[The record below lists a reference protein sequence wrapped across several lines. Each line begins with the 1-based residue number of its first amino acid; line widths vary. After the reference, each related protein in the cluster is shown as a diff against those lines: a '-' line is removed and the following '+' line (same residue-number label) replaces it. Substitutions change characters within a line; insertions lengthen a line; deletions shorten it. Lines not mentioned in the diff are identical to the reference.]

1 MVITVNKSD
10 FADAMASV
18 SKVIPSRPSV
28 PVLRG
33 VVLEVE
39 DGVLSVSG
47 TDSQTTIMVTVPAD
61 VAEVGRVVVP
71 GRVLAAIA
79 GRLPNRPVE
88 IALDGQSL
96 IVKCGQ
102 SRFDLPVMDVDRFPT
117 RPTMPEQVGRIDGDL
132 LLRMAKRVG
141 VAASNDESLPMLTG
155 VDISADDGG
164 ITFAATDRF
173 RLAVDRA
180 GWDGNPVKALVP
192 YTALMEAVKHTP
204 GREVAVHAGGS
215 SVGFTAGNFS
225 IITGLIDAEFPA
237 WQKLVPDSVTTA
249 VTIDAA
255 ALTDAI
261 QRVGIVAD
269 NGAQVRFVVEGGVVT
284 LCANGVAEGAAS
296 EVLEC
301 AVWGEDVTVAFNPN
315 YLRGALVSHVG
326 EVVLG
331 VNGASR
337 PGVVVPG
344 GHVVDGVVEGVDGV
358 HIVMPVRLG

>member
-1 MVITVNKSD
+1 MIISVNKSD
-10 FADAMASV
+10 FADALASV

-33 VVLEVE
+33 AVLEVA

-47 TDSQTTIMVTVPAD
+47 TDSQTTITVAVPAD
-61 VAEVGRVVVP
+61 VVEDGRAVVP

-88 IALDGQSL
+88 ISL
-96 IVKCGQ
+96 HEPSLYIECGR

-117 RPTMPEQVGRIDGDL
+117 RPTMPEQVGSIDGDL

-180 GWDGNPVKALVP
+180 GWDGAPMKALVP
-192 YTALMEAVKHTP
+192 SAALMEAVKHTP
-204 GREVAVHAGGS
+204 GCEVAVHAGGS
-215 SVGFTAGNFS
+215 SVGFTADNFS

-237 WQKLVPDSVTTA
+237 WQKLIPDTVTTA
-249 VTIDAA
+249 LTVDAA
-255 ALTDAI
+255 GLSEAI
-261 QRVGIVAD
+261 QRVGLVAD
-269 NGAQVRFVVEGGVVT
+269 NGAQVRFVIEGGGVT

-296 EVLEC
+296 EVLDC

-331 VNGASR
+331 VNGPSR

-344 GHVVDGVVEGVDGV
+344 GHVVEGVVDGGDGV

>member
-1 MVITVNKSD
+1 MIISVNKSD
-10 FADAMASV
+10 FSDALASV
-18 SKVIPSRPSV
+18 SKVIPTRPSV

-33 VVLEVE
+33 AVLEVT

-47 TDSQTTIMVTVPAD
+47 TDSQTTITVTVPAD
-61 VAEVGRVVVP
+61 VTEAGRTVVP

-88 IALDGQSL
+88 IALAGQSL
-96 IVKCGQ
+96 IIKCGQ
-102 SRFDLPVMDVDRFPT
+102 SRFELPVMDVDRFPI
-117 RPTMPEQVGRIDGDL
+117 RPTMPEQVGRLDGDL

-141 VAASNDESLPMLTG
+141 VAASNDDTLPMLTG
-155 VDISADDGG
+155 VDIVASGSE

-180 GWDGNPVKALVP
+180 GWGGTPMKALVP
-192 YTALMEAVKHTP
+192 STALMEAVKHTP
-204 GREVAVHAGGS
+204 GREVTVHAGNS

-225 IITGLIDAEFPA
+225 IITGLIDAEFPS
-237 WQKLVPDSVTTA
+237 WQKLVPDSVTTSI
-249 VTIDAA
+249 TIDAA

-296 EVLEC
+296 EVLDC
-301 AVWGEDVTVAFNPN
+301 TVWGEDVTVAFNPN
-315 YLRGALVSHVG
+315 CLRGALVSHVG
-326 EVVLG
+326 QVVLG

-344 GHVVDGVVEGVDGV
+344 GKLVDGVVNGGDGV
-358 HIVMPVRLG
+358 HIVMPVRLN

>member
-1 MVITVNKSD
+1 MIITVNKTD
-10 FADAMASV
+10 FADALASV
-18 SKVIPSRPSV
+18 SKVIPTRPSV

-33 VVLEVE
+33 AVLEVA

-47 TDSQTTIMVTVPAD
+47 TDSQTTITVTVPA
-61 VAEVGRVVVP
+61 EVGETGRTVVP

-79 GRLPNRPVE
+79 GRLPNHPVE
-88 IALDGQSL
+88 IALNEQHL
-96 IVKCGQ
+96 IVQCGK
-102 SRFDLPVMDVDRFPT
+102 SRFDLPVMDADHFPA
-117 RPTMPEQVGRIDGDL
+117 RPTMPEQVGNIDGDL

-141 VAASNDESLPMLTG
+141 VAASNDDSLPMLTG
-155 VDISADDGG
+155 VDISAEDDA

-180 GWDGNPVKALVP
+180 GWDGAPMKALVP
-192 YTALMEAVKHTP
+192 SAALMEAVKHTP
-204 GREVAVHAGGS
+204 GREVAVHAGGA
-215 SVGFTAGNFS
+215 SVGFTADNFS

-237 WQKLVPDSVTTA
+237 WQKLIPDSVTTA
-249 VTIDAA
+249 LTIDAKE
-255 ALTDAI
+255 LTDAI

-284 LCANGVAEGAAS
+284 LCANGVADGAAS
-296 EVLEC
+296 EVLDC
-301 AVWGEDVTVAFNPN
+301 TVWGDDVTVAFNPN

-331 VNGASR
+331 VNGPSR
-337 PGVVVPG
+337 PGVVVP
-344 GHVVDGVVEGVDGV
+344 DGNVVEGVVDGGDGV